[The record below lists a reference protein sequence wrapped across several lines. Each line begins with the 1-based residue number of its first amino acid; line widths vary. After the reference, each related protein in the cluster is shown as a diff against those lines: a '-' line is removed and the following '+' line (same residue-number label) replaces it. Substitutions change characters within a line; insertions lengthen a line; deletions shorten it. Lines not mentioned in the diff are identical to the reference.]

1 MKTKQGIALLLAATM
16 MVSVFQG
23 IPVNAQ
29 EVREPEAGIEISNYE
44 ISEKVES
51 DWGEGYASTI
61 TILNT
66 GNTVLQDWA
75 LELSMNN
82 TIESIWNASVENY
95 DSSNYIISNL
105 GYNQD
110 IQPGESVSFGYI
122 ANRKSN
128 TDNMSYELLCIPE
141 TAISGKSIQD
151 ILLEEGVSKA
161 EMDECIKYAREESSK
176 EISTRGAAGAI
187 KSAVKKVVKYL
198 VKHVDVIP
206 SKTVRKAFKKYG
218 NKIISALD
226 TVETWTWYGIARA
239 LTAVGIPDSV
249 ADAIA
254 DFIVTWIL

>member
-82 TIESIWNASVENY
+82 TIENIWNC
-95 DSSNYIISNL
+95 
-105 GYNQD
+105 
-110 IQPGESVSFGYI
+110 
-122 ANRKSN
+122 
-128 TDNMSYELLCIPE
+128 LLY
-141 TAISGKSIQD
+141 TSDA
-151 ILLEEGVSKA
+151 A
-161 EMDECIKYAREESSK
+161 DE
-176 EISTRGAAGAI
+176 
-187 KSAVKKVVKYL
+187 
-198 VKHVDVIP
+198 
-206 SKTVRKAFKKYG
+206 
-218 NKIISALD
+218 
-226 TVETWTWYGIARA
+226 
-239 LTAVGIPDSV
+239 
-249 ADAIA
+249 
-254 DFIVTWIL
+254 

>member
-82 TIESIWNASVENY
+82 TIENIWNASVENY
-95 DSSNYIISNL
+95 DS
-105 GYNQD
+105 
-110 IQPGESVSFGYI
+110 GYI